1 MHRETG
7 SYQVYSMEDSKDES
21 APTNS
26 AEAESMGN
34 TQDED
39 ADGDA
44 SSSDMAVSQKSTST
58 HVIKQHCLIP
68 NNLTSKSPIFDAI
81 VEATTCFIMNEFVPL
96 RDFNFCLVDQSKQ
109 YIYMPIYLMH
119 VHISHIINIY
129 INLHS
134 HIHSQAISCPATLY
148 CLVTWR
154 ISSRSCAYIYM
165 L

>member
-1 MHRETG
+1 MNKAIDKFFKKFFWRETIKVDRETG

-44 SSSDMAVSQKSTST
+44 SSSDTAVSQKSTST

-68 NNLTSKSPIFDAI
+68 YNLTSKSPVFDAI

-96 RDFNFCLVDQSKQ
+96 RDFNFCFVDQSKQ
-109 YIYMPIYLMH
+109 YIYAY
-119 VHISHIINIY
+119 ISHARTYFTHYKYIY
-129 INLHS
+129 I
-134 HIHSQAISCPATLY
+134 
-148 CLVTWR
+148 
-154 ISSRSCAYIYM
+154 
-165 L
+165 